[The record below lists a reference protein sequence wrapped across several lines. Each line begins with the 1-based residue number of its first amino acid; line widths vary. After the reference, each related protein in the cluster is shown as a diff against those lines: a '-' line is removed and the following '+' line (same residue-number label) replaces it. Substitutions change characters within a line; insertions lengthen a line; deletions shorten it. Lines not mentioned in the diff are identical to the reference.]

1 MARPNMIRTNVIEP
15 NRVALEQFGVLLAV
29 KVKSSDSLGRGR
41 PSTAFYLN
49 EEQAL
54 YVTMHCR
61 TDRAEAVK
69 VEVVKVFTA
78 WRRGPAGTLDATL
91 KKTITSVSTNT
102 HTELNRALAVCRG
115 TLTPPD
121 IERTS

>member
-1 MARPNMIRTNVIEP
+1 
-15 NRVALEQFGVLLAV
+15 LEEFGVLHSARAN
-29 KVKSSDSLGRGR
+29 SRDSLGRGR

-78 WRRGPAGTLDATL
+78 WRCGACDRIDQTPVIAKDFDAYGVLPRTLGNYEGTSARP
-91 KKTITSVSTNT
+91 K
-102 HTELNRALAVCRG
+102 
-115 TLTPPD
+115 
-121 IERTS
+121 ERR